1 MSTNQQP
8 VSPGAKPH
16 VIIVGAGIG
25 GLTLALLLER
35 AGVSY
40 VVLEKTSSI
49 KPLGKEKRPST
60 TIQKALVMRKV
71 HSIELASFFLFG
83 FFFKALHSL

>member
-1 MSTNQQP
+1 MSTNQQS

-35 AGVSY
+35 AAVPY

-49 KPLGKEKRPST
+49 KSLGNNGNQSSAT
-60 TIQKALVMRKV
+60 TC
-71 HSIELASFFLFG
+71 F
-83 FFFKALHSL
+83 

>member
-16 VIIVGAGIG
+16 VIIVGAGLG
-25 GLTLALLLER
+25 GLVLALLLER
-35 AGVSY
+35 AGVPY

-49 KPLGKEKRPST
+49 KTLGKRIQIFRFST
-60 TIQKALVMRKV
+60 AKILVHEEGGEEEGKGLLKV
-71 HSIELASFFLFG
+71 I
-83 FFFKALHSL
+83 

>member
-16 VIIVGAGIG
+16 IIIVGAGIG

-35 AGVSY
+35 AGVPY
-40 VVLEKTSSI
+40 VVLEKALSV
-49 KPLGKEKRPST
+49 KPLGNENQSSVITQSNR
-60 TIQKALVMRKV
+60 LW
-71 HSIELASFFLFG
+71 
-83 FFFKALHSL
+83 

>member
-1 MSTNQQP
+1 MSTNQP

-16 VIIVGAGIG
+16 VVIVGAGIG

-49 KPLGKEKRPST
+49 KPLGKDGIISNSKCPSVC
-60 TIQKALVMRKV
+60 L
-71 HSIELASFFLFG
+71 
-83 FFFKALHSL
+83 

>member
-1 MSTNQQP
+1 MSTAQS

-49 KPLGKEKRPST
+49 KPLGNNENQSSAT
-60 TIQKALVMRKV
+60 TC
-71 HSIELASFFLFG
+71 F
-83 FFFKALHSL
+83 

>member
-1 MSTNQQP
+1 MSTNQP

-40 VVLEKTSSI
+40 AVLEKTSSI
-49 KPLGKEKRPST
+49 KPLGNDERSSL
-60 TIQKALVMRKV
+60 ILHNLVYEGRALD
-71 HSIELASFFLFG
+71 
-83 FFFKALHSL
+83 